1 MDGAER
7 AMRKRGAGRD
17 PSTRSPGLRCAM
29 RALKL
34 LAMLLSLA
42 SAAFA
47 QDSATYQRTIL
58 SIQEQIE
65 TGNLDRAH
73 ALIATAASKYPNNG
87 GLENLLGVV
96 QIQQGHAAE
105 AIKAFSAAIA
115 HNPRLV
121 GAYLNLS
128 RIRMQSA
135 ATDQSARAEALRL
148 SLRALK
154 LDPADDEA
162 NYQAATV
169 LFWNKD
175 YRSSLAH
182 LKELSAQSRAQVGA
196 QALFCADHASLGEHD
211 ATSEAEGALAAN
223 PDLTEQDAD
232 TCLPQLR
239 EARRADLIEP
249 LFAAVANHHALS
261 PAGLRILG
269 LAQEAEGK
277 LQAAR
282 ATLESAFAADSK
294 SVVLLEDLTRVAKA
308 ENDNEGALGYLA
320 HARDLAPDNPA
331 LPYEFGVI
339 CVRMDLLAEARK
351 AILEALRLAP
361 DDPDYNLG
369 MGIVVSF
376 SEDPSQSLTYLKRYH
391 ELRPVDPEGLLAL
404 GTASFRA
411 KDYEGA
417 VEWLRQAAANSKTA
431 PDAHFYLGRIARQEG
446 RVEEAA
452 TELKRSLALKPDQP
466 DALAELGQI
475 SVQARD
481 FSHAADYL
489 DQALRGDPD
498 NYAANFGLLQLYART
513 GDARRE
519 QQSQRFDQI
528 KIKNEERDKQMMRV
542 IEIRPDGDQDR
553 RDTQLHHSEAP
564 MQ

>member
-1 MDGAER
+1 
-7 AMRKRGAGRD
+7 
-17 PSTRSPGLRCAM
+17 
-29 RALKL
+29 
-34 LAMLLSLA
+34 MLLSLA

-148 SLRALK
+148 SLKALQ
-154 LDPADDEA
+154 LDPANDEA

-175 YRSSLAH
+175 YRPSLEH
-182 LKELSAQSRAQVGA
+182 LRELNAQSRAQVGA
-196 QALFCADHASLGEHD
+196 QALICADHASLGEHD

-261 PAGLRILG
+261 AAGLRILG

-339 CVRMDLLAEARK
+339 CVRMGLFAEARK
-351 AILEALRLAP
+351 AIAEALRLAP

-376 SEDPSQSLTYLKRYH
+376 SEDPSQSLPYLKRFH
-391 ELRPVDPEGLLAL
+391 DLRPQDAEGTLAL
-404 GTASFRA
+404 GEANFRA
-411 KDYEGA
+411 KDFDTALVWLKQA
-417 VEWLRQAAANSKTA
+417 VAAPTTA
-431 PDAHFYLGRIARQEG
+431 PEAHLYLGRIARQQG
-446 RVEEAA
+446 RIEEATA
-452 TELKRSLALKPDQP
+452 HLKQLLALYPNQP
-466 DALAELGQI
+466 EALAELGQI
-475 SVQARD
+475 SLQARD
-481 FSHAADYL
+481 YPQAESDFNA
-489 DQALRGDPD
+489 ALRIDAD
-498 NYAANFGLLQLYART
+498 NYIANFGLLQLYART
-513 GDARRE
+513 GDPRRD
-519 QQSQRFDQI
+519 QQSQRFDQV
-528 KIKNEERDKQMMRV
+528 KNKKDERDLQMMRA
-542 IEIRPDGDQDR
+542 IELRPDGDPGGH
-553 RDTQLHHSEAP
+553 DTQLHHSEAP